1 MRSNA
6 DVPEKTVD
14 DQPDV
19 AALGVEQERGIVK
32 IGSAQSADVAAAHFV
47 GRRPDDEK
55 LFLKKRDDIEVFLGD
70 GERDERQIE
79 APVVESGHHF
89 LGDANGYADLRI
101 GIAFAQ
107 LTKRPA

>member
-1 MRSNA
+1 MPA
-6 DVPEKTVD
+6 PY
-14 DQPDV
+14 
-19 AALGVEQERGIVK
+19 
-32 IGSAQSADVAAAHFV
+32 FV
-47 GRRPDDEK
+47 GRWADDEK
-55 LFLKKRDDIEVFLGD
+55 LFLKKRDDVQILLGD